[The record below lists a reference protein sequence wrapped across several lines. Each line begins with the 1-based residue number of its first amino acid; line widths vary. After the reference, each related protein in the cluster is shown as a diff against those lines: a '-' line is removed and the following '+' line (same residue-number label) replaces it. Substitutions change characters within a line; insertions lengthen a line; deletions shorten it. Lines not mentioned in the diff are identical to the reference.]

1 MRIAINGFGRIGR
14 LALRALLDR
23 HPAIKVVGIN
33 DLADRSA
40 SAHLLRYDSNY
51 GPLNHSV
58 ETTDDGIIVNGDQI
72 QYLSIRE
79 WDKLPWGDLGID
91 VVIEATG
98 VGTSRDRAAAH
109 LTSGAERVL
118 ISAPATNVDLTV
130 VLGVNTSE
138 FDPSE
143 HRIVSN
149 ASCTTNALAPP
160 LDVVHREFGIKK
172 GLMTTVHAYTS
183 SQSLVDAPRV
193 DLREAR
199 ASALSI
205 VPASTGAARA
215 IGHVI
220 PDLAGKMHGSAYR
233 VPVPTVS
240 IVEFVAVLA
249 QSTTAEA
256 INEALRTSEAGRLQG
271 ILGVSDEPLVSM
283 DLRGDTR
290 SSIIDSA
297 STMVIGD
304 NLTKVAA
311 WYDNEWA
318 YACRIGD
325 VTDLIGSSVDPSVQT

>member
-1 MRIAINGFGRIGR
+1 M
-14 LALRALLDR
+14 D
-23 HPAIKVVGIN
+23 
-33 DLADRSA
+33 
-40 SAHLLRYDSNY
+40 
-51 GPLNHSV
+51 
-58 ETTDDGIIVNGDQI
+58 T
-72 QYLSIRE
+72 
-79 WDKLPWGDLGID
+79 LPWGDLGVD

-98 VGTSRDRAAAH
+98 VGTSRDRAEAH
-109 LTSGAERVL
+109 LTAGAERVL
-118 ISAPATNVDLTV
+118 ISAPATDVDLTV
-130 VLGVNTSE
+130 VLGVNTNE
-138 FDPSE
+138 FDASQ

-149 ASCTTNALAPP
+149 ASCTTNGLAPP
-160 LDVVHREFGIKK
+160 LEVVHREFGIEK

-183 SQSLVDAPRV
+183 SQALVDDSRP
-193 DLREAR
+193 DLRESR

-215 IGHVI
+215 ISHVI
-220 PDLAGKMHGSAYR
+220 PDLAGKMHGAAYR

-249 QSTTAEA
+249 QATNAEA
-256 INEALRTSEAGRLQG
+256 INNALRTSADGRMKG

-290 SSIIDSA
+290 SSIVDSA

-325 VTDLIGSSVDPSVQT
+325 VTALIGSNVDPSTQI

>member
-14 LALRALLDR
+14 LALRALYDR
-23 HPAIKVVGIN
+23 HPAIKVVAIN

-51 GPLNHSV
+51 GPSNHSI
-58 ETTDDGIIVNGDQI
+58 ETTDGGIIVNGDRI

-79 WDKLPWGDLGID
+79 WDKLPWGDLGTD

-109 LTSGAERVL
+109 LTAGAERVL
-118 ISAPATNVDLTV
+118 ISAPATDVDLTV
-130 VLGVNTSE
+130 VLGVNTSQ
-138 FDPSE
+138 FNPSE

-149 ASCTTNALAPP
+149 ASCTTNGLAPP
-160 LDVVHREFGIKK
+160 LDVVHREFGIEK

-183 SQSLVDAPRV
+183 SQSLVDAPRA

-215 IGHVI
+215 IGQVI
-220 PDLAGKMHGSAYR
+220 PDLAGKMHGAAYR
-233 VPVPTVS
+233 VPVATVS

-256 INEALRTSEAGRLQG
+256 INEALRTSADGRLQG

-304 NLTKVAA
+304 NLAKVAA

-325 VTDLIGSSVDPSVQT
+325 VTALIGSSVDPSLQT